1 MRSWPT
7 SANASSVTKAER
19 MPARVVTWADLRVRA
34 EAELRDARTLRP
46 EQEARWMVERVS
58 GYDGAELVTSE
69 TELATAPAIQHLDDM
84 LERRAA
90 GEPLQYVL
98 GRWDFLGLDLLVDPR
113 VLVPRPET
121 EVVAQTAI
129 EEAVL
134 LGARRGPHDA
144 WTAADTSYAV
154 ADLGTGSGAIALA
167 LARELPD
174 AQVWATDASDDALA
188 VARANVAGIGS
199 AATRVRL
206 GAGSWYD
213 ALPVDLRGTLRVIVS
228 NPPYVAEH
236 EVPDLP
242 RDVVDWEPRG
252 ALVSGPTGFEAL
264 EVVITGAPAWLDPAG
279 GALVVELAPH
289 QAEPARELAVAAG
302 FTDVRVDHDL
312 VGRARV
318 LVARVPGEHAAPPR

>member
-1 MRSWPT
+1 M
-7 SANASSVTKAER
+7 AVT
-19 MPARVVTWADLRVRA
+19 TWADLRVRA
-34 EAELRDARTLRP
+34 EARLRDVPVLRP

-58 GYDGAELVTSE
+58 GYDGAELVTNE
-69 TELATAPAIQHLDDM
+69 TELATAPAVQHLDDM
-84 LERRAA
+84 VQRRVV

-129 EEAVL
+129 AEAVQ
-134 LGARRGPHDA
+134 LGARHGSHDA
-144 WTAADTSYAV
+144 WLAAHTSYVV

-167 LARELPD
+167 LARDLPD
-174 AQVWATDASDDALA
+174 AEVWATDASDDALL

-199 AATRVRL
+199 AATRVRI

-213 ALPVDLRGTLRVIVS
+213 ALPDELRGSLRVIVS

-236 EVPDLP
+236 EVADLP
-242 RDVVDWEPRG
+242 RDVAEWEPRR
-252 ALVSGPTGFEAL
+252 ALVSGPTGYEAL
-264 EVVITGAPAWLDPAG
+264 EVLVAGARTWLDPSG
-279 GALVVELAPH
+279 GALVLELAPH
-289 QAEPARELAVAAG
+289 QADRARELAVAAG
-302 FTDVRVDHDL
+302 LIDVRVDHDL

-318 LVARVPGEHAAPPR
+318 LVARVGGEPDA